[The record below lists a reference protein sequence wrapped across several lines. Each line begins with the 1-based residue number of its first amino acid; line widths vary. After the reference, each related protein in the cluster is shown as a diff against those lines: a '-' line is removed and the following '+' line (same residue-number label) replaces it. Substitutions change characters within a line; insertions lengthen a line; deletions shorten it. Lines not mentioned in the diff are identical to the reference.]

1 MKRQFKGRSD
11 AFVRSNDGEQGFWPS
26 YADMMSAVAL
36 ILFFVMLLSYIQN
49 LITGNNLQ
57 NTKAAL
63 ANTEE
68 QLSLSQTLLRDTQA
82 ALTDTQTE
90 LSGTQAELLGT
101 QEALL
106 GTQEELNATQTQL
119 SDTQAELSGTQTRLE
134 ETQASLDLTLQQ
146 VSAAEDQ
153 LSKVTVDLDEA
164 RLTLTE
170 QQEALAGQDKLLADQ
185 AALIADQ
192 EEYMKA
198 AAEEL
203 LAMRGQ
209 MQTIAVLRLSILEQ
223 IRDSMVQTMGDA
235 SKVSIGDNGTII
247 LNESILFDIGSSE
260 IKPEAAPALD
270 QLIEV
275 FVTFLADENNAK
287 YVDSIV
293 ISGHTD
299 STGSD
304 EDNRVLSTDRANAVL
319 GYMLEGQGGR
329 LNRYASFFC
338 AAGYG
343 ETRPVQS
350 NDSVEGRSANRRIE
364 ISIIL
369 RDDSVMQIVESYLDL
384 DLPEVPGVNG

>member
-1 MKRQFKGRSD
+1 MRRQFKGRSE

-63 ANTEE
+63 ADTEN
-68 QLSLSQTLLRDTQA
+68 LLASVRLQ
-82 ALTDTQTE
+82 LTDTEEE
-90 LSGTQAELLGT
+90 LAGTQDKLSAT
-101 QEALL
+101 QL
-106 GTQEELNATQTQL
+106 ELN
-119 SDTQAELSGTQTRLE
+119 DTQDTLALTRKE
-134 ETQASLDLTLQQ
+134 VQDAK
-146 VSAAEDQ
+146 DQ
-153 LSKVTVDLDEA
+153 LSKITIDLDDA
-164 RLTLTE
+164 KRTLSQQ
-170 QQEALAGQDKLLADQ
+170 QQELAGQDKLLAEQ
-185 AALIADQ
+185 KALIADQ

-203 LAMRGQ
+203 LAMRSQ

-223 IRDSMVQTMGDA
+223 IRDSMVKTMGDA
-235 SKVSIGDNGTII
+235 SKVSISDNGNII
-247 LNESILFDIGSSE
+247 LSESILFDVGSSE

-270 QLIEV
+270 QLVGV
-275 FVTFLADENNAK
+275 FEQFLADEDNAK

-304 EDNRVLSTDRANAVL
+304 EDNRILSTDRANAVL
-319 GYMLEGQGGR
+319 GYLLAGKGGR
-329 LNRYASFFC
+329 LNRYGQYFC

-343 ETRPVQS
+343 ETRPVES
-350 NDSVEGRSANRRIE
+350 NRTEAGRAANRRIE

-369 RDDSVMQIVESYLDL
+369 RDDSVMQIVESYLDI
-384 DLPEVPGVNG
+384 DLPQMPAGN